1 MIEWFARNHVA
12 ANLLMVTILVT
23 GFIALTQ
30 KNSLEVFPDILMDR
44 ITISAVLPGATPEDI
59 EEGVAMRLEEAIQDL
74 EGIKQVTSRSVE
86 GSTSVFVDIESSYD
100 GQKMLAEI
108 KNRVDAINT
117 LPPDVERPVTE
128 IAQHRREVITVTVSG
143 NLSEKEIREYA
154 EHVRDDLLRNPDI
167 TIADL
172 NGVRNYEVDIQV
184 AKEKLNQYGLTLAE
198 VSNAIAKSSLNQ
210 SAGNIKSETGEI
222 LIRAKSQ
229 SYQKQDFEAIV
240 VKTNV
245 DGSILHLKDIAD
257 VNDGFEDT
265 PMRTRFNG
273 ENAAVIDV
281 YRVGKQNAIDL
292 AETVRKYIDAKQ
304 ASLPAGVH
312 VDYWDDRSRIVKS
325 RLHTLTS
332 NALQGGILVF
342 ILLTLFLRPAI
353 AFWVFVGIPISFM
366 GAFIFMPYLGV
377 TINIISLFGFI
388 LVLGIVVD
396 DAIVTGENVY
406 RHMRNAESGL
416 HAAIN
421 GTKEVAIP
429 VTFGVLTTV
438 AAFIPFFLIEGQRGA
453 IFAQIP
459 AIIIP
464 VLLFSLLESK
474 LVLPSHLKHIN
485 LAKDSS
491 DGHKFLQWQQ
501 RFATGFENF
510 VFRYYRPMLK
520 HVLTYR
526 YAVAV
531 FFAGLFVF
539 IVVLSTHGWT
549 RFVFFP
555 RIQSELVSA
564 SLTMPV
570 GTAFEVTDRYVTRMA
585 DAAHQLQEKYRD
597 TETGESSIMAI
608 LSKTGSGGF
617 HSTGAHV
624 GTVRFEVEPPERRN
638 IKVESRQ
645 LLKEWQNL
653 IGEIPGKESLNFR
666 AEIGRGGEPIDI
678 QLSGNSLLQLKGVA
692 ESIKQRL
699 ATYPAIFDIADSLSS
714 GKEELRVNMKAQ
726 GLVLGLTP
734 KDIIEQVRSAF
745 LGAEIQR
752 IQRGRDDVKV
762 YVRFPRQERSSL
774 SELKGMLI
782 KTHDG
787 RKVPLD
793 QVAEL
798 VADKGPSAIY
808 RTNFKR
814 TLDVTADIDKTKA
827 NMTIINKELVE
838 YIDDLVSAYPDIYY
852 SMEGEAREQQESTHS
867 LKIGIIFVLFIIYCL
882 LAIPFKSYSQP
893 LIVMSVIP
901 LGVIG
906 AILGHWIMGMDLSI
920 MSLLGMLALTGVV
933 VNDSLV
939 LVDFINK
946 TRAKS
951 ASDLREVILD
961 AGVARFRP
969 VMLTSATTFIGLVP
983 LLFEKSTQAQFLI
996 PMAVSLGFGVVFA
1009 TVITLFMVPANYLF
1023 IEDIQSLFRRTGG
1036 NKSAITNQ
1044 AG

>member
-12 ANLLMVTILVT
+12 ANLLMITILVT

-30 KNSLEVFPDILMDR
+30 KNSLEVFPDIDLDR
-44 ITISAVLPGATPEDI
+44 INISAVLPGATPEDI
-59 EEGVAMRLEEAIQDL
+59 EEGVAMRLEESIQDL
-74 EGIKQVTSRSVE
+74 EGIKKVTSRSVE
-86 GSTSVFVDIESSYD
+86 GSTTVSVDIDPNYD
-100 GQKMLAEI
+100 GQEMLAEI

-117 LPPDVERPVTE
+117 LPTDVERPVVQ

-143 NLSEKEIREYA
+143 NLSEKEIREFA
-154 EHVRDDLLRNPDI
+154 EHIRDDLLRNPNI
-167 TIADL
+167 TLAEL

-184 AKEKLNQYGLTLAE
+184 AKEKLNQYGLTLID

-229 SYQKQDFEAIV
+229 SYRKQDFENIV
-240 VKTNV
+240 IKTNV
-245 DGSILHLKDIAD
+245 DGSILRLGDVAN
-257 VNDGFEDT
+257 VNDGFEET
-265 PMRTRFNG
+265 PMRTRYNG
-273 ENAAVIDV
+273 VNAAVIDV
-281 YRVGKQNAIDL
+281 YRVGKQNAIEL
-292 AETVRKYIDAKQ
+292 ADTVKHYIEAKK
-304 ASLPAGVH
+304 ASLPAGIH
-312 VDYWDDRSRIVKS
+312 LDYWDDRSRIVKS

-332 NALQGGILVF
+332 NAMQGGILVF

-377 TINIISLFGFI
+377 TVNIISLFGFI

-416 HAAIN
+416 HAAIH
-421 GTKEVAIP
+421 GTKEVAVP

-453 IFAQIP
+453 LFAQIP

-474 LVLPSHLKHIN
+474 LVLPAHLKHIN
-485 LAKDSS
+485 LVKDS
-491 DGHKFLQWQQ
+491 GGNHKFLQWQQ
-501 RFATGFENF
+501 SFATGFENF
-510 VFRYYRPMLK
+510 VFRYYRPALNWCLK
-520 HVLTYR
+520 FR
-526 YAVAV
+526 YATLV
-531 FFAGLFVF
+531 FFFCFFVF
-539 IVVLSTHGWT
+539 IIVVSKNGWIH
-549 RFVFFP
+549 FVFFP
-555 RIQSELVSA
+555 RIQSETVSA
-564 SLTMPV
+564 TLTMPV
-570 GTAFEVTDRYVTRMA
+570 GTAFEVTDRYISKMA
-585 DAAHQLQEKYRD
+585 DAARQLQDKYRD
-597 TETGESSIMAI
+597 PKSGNSVIISI
-608 LSKTGSGGF
+608 LSSTGSGGWRSSGS
-617 HSTGAHV
+617 HLGQ
-624 GTVRFEVEPPERRN
+624 VRFEMEPPERRDV
-638 IKVESRQ
+638 KVESRQ
-645 LLKEWQNL
+645 LLKEWQQR
-653 IGEIPGKESLNFR
+653 IGSIPGSEALNFR

-678 QLSGNSLLQLKGVA
+678 QLSGNSLQQLKTVA
-692 ESIKQRL
+692 EAIKQRL
-699 ATYPAIFDIADSLSS
+699 ATYPSIFDITDSLSA
-714 GKEELRVNMKAQ
+714 GKEELRVNMKEQ

-745 LGAEIQR
+745 LGAEVQR
-752 IQRGRDDVKV
+752 IQRGREDVKV

-782 KTHDG
+782 KTRDG

-808 RTNFKR
+808 RTDFKR
-814 TLDVTADIDKTKA
+814 TVDVTADIDKKKA
-827 NMTIINKELVE
+827 NMIVINKELVE
-838 YIDDLVSAYPDIYY
+838 YLDDLLAGYPDIYY
-852 SMEGEAREQQESTHS
+852 NMEGEAREQGESFHS
-867 LKIGIIFVLFIIYCL
+867 LQIGIVFVLFVIYCL
-882 LAIPFKSYSQP
+882 LAIPFRSYSQP

-920 MSLLGMLALTGVV
+920 MSLLGLLALTGVV

-939 LVDFINK
+939 LVDFVNK
-946 TRAKS
+946 TRTKNDS
-951 ASDLREVILD
+951 NLHDVILD
-961 AGVARFRP
+961 AGVVRFRP
-969 VMLTSATTFIGLVP
+969 IMLTSATTFIGLVP

-1009 TVITLFMVPANYLF
+1009 TVITLVMVPANYLI
-1023 IEDIQSLFRRTGG
+1023 IEDIQQLLRRVAGKVITG
-1036 NKSAITNQ
+1036 NQ
-1044 AG
+1044 TG